1 MKDRPSTMNTDGP
14 ANAQPAILLERR
26 IRRLASRAM
35 VASSMV
41 VAISPPPA
49 HMGLR
54 ARRKRGW
61 DTAAVR
67 EPSSSLLLSF
77 SLGCADIRTHSCAL
91 QGRFWSFVSLSE
103 RSGQQIRLDTR
114 HPRSSCG
121 PPLWRVAPPPGAPRA
136 PLEHSRLGGL

>member
-1 MKDRPSTMNTDGP
+1 MKDRPSTMKTDGP
-14 ANAQPAILLERR
+14 AKAQPARLLERQ

-54 ARRKRGW
+54 ARRERGW

-67 EPSSSLLLSF
+67 EPSSSRLLSF

-91 QGRFWSFVSLSE
+91 QGCFWSFVALPE
-103 RSGQQIRLDTR
+103 RSGRWVRLAAR
-114 HPRSSCG
+114 LPRPALSPG
-121 PPLWRVAPPPGAPRA
+121 PFGLLAPRWIPA
-136 PLEHSRLGGL
+136 DHRYPRR